1 MSKDESEQWTLDG
14 DCRKCR
20 RAKYCSKLC
29 RISKIKFEQEIH
41 DYILRK
47 TGMGKIMNVI
57 KDAQQGGNL

>member
-1 MSKDESEQWTLDG
+1 MSKDESEQWMLDG

-29 RISKIKFEQEIH
+29 RISKINFEREIH
-41 DYILRK
+41 NYILRK

-57 KDAQQGGNL
+57 KDAQQGGYL